1 MDDRIQSV
9 IIGTT
14 KSLIEYI
21 PIIGSVLT
29 NSYDEF
35 SSIQEQRKI
44 NRLEELCIGLQQDI
58 DSLKSRINKE
68 YVNNTEFSDVFEEV
82 V

>member
-44 NRLEELCIGLQQDI
+44 NRLEA
-58 DSLKSRINKE
+58 K
-68 YVNNTEFSDVFEEV
+68 
-82 V
+82 